1 MNAGFRRTG
10 ALVTALAAT
19 FVMSGCSHAGSTTC
33 ADFKAET
40 ISDQTSTLHDLLS
53 EHDLDPNDFGNIQGV
68 ARAVD
73 SFCAQ
78 NSSSTLD
85 SATDWNSS
93 TW

>member
-1 MNAGFRRTG
+1 MNSGIRRTG

-19 FVMSGCSHAGSTTC
+19 FLMSSCSHAGSTSC
-33 ADFKAET
+33 ADFQAES

-53 EHDLDPNDFGNIQGV
+53 EHDLDPNDFGNIEGV
-68 ARAVD
+68 SRAVD

-85 SATDWNSS
+85 GAADWNSS